1 MYLFVIYLF
10 LCCAF
15 AGKPYMDV
23 DTAGLDLEKQ
33 TIGQLDALVKA
44 LKKKSL
50 ETSLKQ
56 DEIDRMNMARG
67 ICRRKIIAAPFVWGQ
82 SSCDISIRG

>member
-1 MYLFVIYLF
+1 
-10 LCCAF
+10 
-15 AGKPYMDV
+15 MDV